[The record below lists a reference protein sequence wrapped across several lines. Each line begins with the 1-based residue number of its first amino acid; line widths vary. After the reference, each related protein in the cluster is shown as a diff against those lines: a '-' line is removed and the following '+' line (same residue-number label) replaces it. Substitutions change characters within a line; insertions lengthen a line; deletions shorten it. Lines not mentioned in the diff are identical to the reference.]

1 MSEVPAFSTLN
12 LMLSDNIL
20 DVQLNR
26 PESANAMNAEMWVEI
41 QQAFEWADSC
51 PNVRVVIL
59 SGAGKHFCAG
69 IDLSMFQ
76 DILFE
81 HKDPARASEMFVTH
95 VRQLQQNIKALRDCR
110 KPVLAA
116 MHGAVVGGAIDMTCY
131 ADMRY
136 VDATAKFCVK
146 EIDIGIVADV
156 GTLQNLPSLIS
167 EGLVRELAY
176 TGRLMMPDEALAA
189 GLVNRVFEDRD
200 SLVAGVREIAK
211 TIAEKSPLAMRGT
224 KQVINYTRDHSI
236 EDGLEYVALWNAAMM
251 SKFDVQEAM
260 AATLEKRVG
269 NFED

>member
-1 MSEVPAFSTLN
+1 
-12 LMLSDNIL
+12 
-20 DVQLNR
+20 
-26 PESANAMNAEMWVEI
+26 
-41 QQAFEWADSC
+41 
-51 PNVRVVIL
+51 
-59 SGAGKHFCAG
+59 
-69 IDLSMFQ
+69 
-76 DILFE
+76 
-81 HKDPARASEMFVTH
+81 
-95 VRQLQQNIKALRDCR
+95 
-110 KPVLAA
+110 

-211 TIAEKSPLAMRGT
+211 TIAEKSPLAIRGT